1 MAFFGDWFRLQ
12 ILFNNIL
19 SNAIKYQNPYTDKHY
34 LPITLHKTPHNTEII
49 FTDNGIGIKD
59 DHKSRVFEMFYWAT
73 ENTDGS
79 GLGLYIVKQTVE
91 RMKGRIAYTGK

>member
-1 MAFFGDWFRLQ
+1 MLLNTRIRMQTNIICLL
-12 ILFNNIL
+12 LFI
-19 SNAIKYQNPYTDKHY
+19 
-34 LPITLHKTPHNTEII
+34 KTPHNTENI

-59 DHKSRVFEMFYWAT
+59 DHKARLFEMFYRAT
-73 ENTDGS
+73 ENTDES